1 MTKSKISLASQ
12 ASKTNTSNISSSSN
26 LQKSLVHNS
35 TLPNTRNKV
44 FNELFL
50 ECMERLLEKH
60 VIYHDDLVSL
70 AKKYKE
76 RIICDS
82 YNNKHTLIS
91 LDKNK
96 PYYTNYIL

>member
-44 FNELFL
+44 FNELFYESFVENIMRKL
-50 ECMERLLEKH
+50 
-60 VIYHDDLVSL
+60 IYG
-70 AKKYKE
+70 KN
-76 RIICDS
+76 IIFM
-82 YNNKHTLIS
+82 
-91 LDKNK
+91 
-96 PYYTNYIL
+96 